1 MVNRQDDFTAIALAH
16 LHRGEWREAEHLFRT
31 AIAANAA
38 DAAAHAGLGVLAHQI
53 GNYMAAIE
61 LFDRSLAIDNS
72 VAATFVNRG
81 NSLSAL
87 NRFDEAIAS
96 HQTALQL
103 SPELISAR
111 VNQASAL
118 QALGRIDEAVLLLES
133 ASALQSSSAEALNN
147 LANLYKEQGRLHESI
162 RCYDGALRINP
173 MFQQAASNRLAALK
187 LDSTLSPS
195 DLLVEHRKWS
205 AWFEAVSGSAPIL
218 KNAPNADRR
227 LRIGYVSPDC
237 HGALPAFINPVI
249 AAHRREWFDVYCYFN
264 NPQLNELLVA
274 MGISATYRNILGRT
288 DEEVSKKI
296 HDDQI
301 DILIDVAGHTGKNRL
316 GVYARRVA
324 PVQLTWLDYLG
335 TTGLRGMDYRLTDHV
350 ADPVGAEQ
358 FHSEKLLRMPHTQ
371 WCWKPDQNAPGV
383 TALPAL
389 RNGHITFGSFN
400 NAIKL
405 TDATLSLWRRLLV
418 AIPDA
423 RLRIAGIAP
432 GIASDRIVQSL
443 RVDSHRLDIL
453 PRVNAFEYRAS
464 IGSVDIA
471 LDPMPFSGATTTLD
485 ALWRGVPVLTLPGA
499 SSCSR
504 SSASL
509 LTAMGL
515 EAWIALDAED
525 WLKRG
530 RRLADDLTGLSKVRI
545 GLRDQMRASPV
556 LDVGRFVSDL
566 EHIFR
571 GAWRKW
577 CAERSPLDEELFA
590 MRQRLH
596 RCVQT
601 ESTDIAE
608 LDTVTDA
615 LIKVIRVR
623 PNWIQAQT
631 DVSQALLS
639 WAQSHPD
646 AKTAWQLSS
655 PPKQKRTCVSVIVCS
670 IRPDYFL
677 HVRSRIEQTFAGH
690 DVQIVGIHDAVSL
703 SEGYNRG
710 ALLARGDV
718 LIFCHDDIDFVHED
732 FGNRVLAHLQT
743 YDLIGVAGTSML
755 VSGDW
760 SHAGLPHVH
769 GQIVHRIANE
779 PALLAEEMNGYLY
792 MGIGLQRP
800 LVTDV
805 QALDGVFMATR
816 RNTWQALRFDQDTFD
831 GFHLYDVDFSYRAAL
846 AGYKCVI
853 PMDLLLAHFSIGRFD
868 LAWQKYNVKFLRKFP
883 ALANLPNVSRF
894 SNLNVK
900 LRTLQQIERFHAGL
914 LAHQFGLIDESAM
927 TNDRQ
932 TMNPCS

>member
-38 DAAAHAGLGVLAHQI
+38 NAAAHAGLGVLAHQI

-316 GVYARRVA
+316 GVFARRVA

-335 TTGLRGMDYRLTDHV
+335 TTGLRGMDYRLTDQS
-350 ADPVGAEQ
+350 PIRWE
-358 FHSEKLLRMPHTQ
+358 
-371 WCWKPDQNAPGV
+371 
-383 TALPAL
+383 
-389 RNGHITFGSFN
+389 RNSSTRKN
-400 NAIKL
+400 CCVCR
-405 TDATLSLWRRLLV
+405 TR
-418 AIPDA
+418 
-423 RLRIAGIAP
+423 
-432 GIASDRIVQSL
+432 
-443 RVDSHRLDIL
+443 
-453 PRVNAFEYRAS
+453 
-464 IGSVDIA
+464 
-471 LDPMPFSGATTTLD
+471 SGA
-485 ALWRGVPVLTLPGA
+485 G
-499 SSCSR
+499 SR
-504 SSASL
+504 IKTRPESL
-509 LTAMGL
+509 L
-515 EAWIALDAED
+515 
-525 WLKRG
+525 
-530 RRLADDLTGLSKVRI
+530 
-545 GLRDQMRASPV
+545 
-556 LDVGRFVSDL
+556 
-566 EHIFR
+566 
-571 GAWRKW
+571 
-577 CAERSPLDEELFA
+577 CPL
-590 MRQRLH
+590 
-596 RCVQT
+596 
-601 ESTDIAE
+601 
-608 LDTVTDA
+608 
-615 LIKVIRVR
+615 
-623 PNWIQAQT
+623 
-631 DVSQALLS
+631 
-639 WAQSHPD
+639 
-646 AKTAWQLSS
+646 
-655 PPKQKRTCVSVIVCS
+655 
-670 IRPDYFL
+670 
-677 HVRSRIEQTFAGH
+677 
-690 DVQIVGIHDAVSL
+690 
-703 SEGYNRG
+703 
-710 ALLARGDV
+710 
-718 LIFCHDDIDFVHED
+718 
-732 FGNRVLAHLQT
+732 
-743 YDLIGVAGTSML
+743 
-755 VSGDW
+755 
-760 SHAGLPHVH
+760 
-769 GQIVHRIANE
+769 
-779 PALLAEEMNGYLY
+779 
-792 MGIGLQRP
+792 
-800 LVTDV
+800 
-805 QALDGVFMATR
+805 
-816 RNTWQALRFDQDTFD
+816 
-831 GFHLYDVDFSYRAAL
+831 
-846 AGYKCVI
+846 
-853 PMDLLLAHFSIGRFD
+853 
-868 LAWQKYNVKFLRKFP
+868 
-883 ALANLPNVSRF
+883 
-894 SNLNVK
+894 
-900 LRTLQQIERFHAGL
+900 
-914 LAHQFGLIDESAM
+914 
-927 TNDRQ
+927 
-932 TMNPCS
+932 